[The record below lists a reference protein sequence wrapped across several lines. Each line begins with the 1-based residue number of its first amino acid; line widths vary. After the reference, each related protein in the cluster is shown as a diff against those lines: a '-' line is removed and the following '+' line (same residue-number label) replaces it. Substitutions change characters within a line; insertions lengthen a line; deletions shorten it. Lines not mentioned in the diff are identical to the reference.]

1 LQTDRRDVGSVGF
14 QGEAVTPLTFASR
27 HTILQYAVV
36 LLLFMLL
43 ALPKVNQPVTDDE
56 IYEIDNAER
65 ILSGE
70 PIRLF
75 VPPLYDYALALS
87 IKLLGRE
94 PWVMRLLGVGS
105 ALASICILMAL
116 VRVIHRSAPPEIP
129 ILAGALFALNP
140 AFIQGSLLVHIDNTL
155 MVPLT
160 LLWTWFLLGYLRTNS
175 TGYLAWAGVALTFA
189 LFAKFSTPLLL
200 IFAGFLFVLL
210 NHPQKALPYTVM
222 AVFSVMAF
230 LLGWL
235 LFSGLTGLSFL
246 EPFTHAVQ
254 RGALYSEVLT
264 KQLVTFIL
272 NLVTLVVWFTPFFL
286 LSVAVAL
293 PAAVKG
299 VVSRVD
305 PTALFFISA
314 AAIFSYVTF
323 SVVTHGFPKYF
334 LPALPLLVTVV
345 ICQFRGNSQW
355 HQWPLHK
362 LLLCFAG
369 ATTIFFLFLE
379 DPVLLLR
386 YDLRETEVFGTGGKD
401 LFLRAVWQVFVCL
414 VTLGLWFLRFLRSPF
429 WKTVTL
435 PSFSI
440 HLLMISLAFS
450 AAVSFKQ
457 SIAPYQTNYSYGERG
472 TLQLHAYLT
481 KHLRATD
488 QILATKDIL
497 YRLGRSSEF
506 VPKGVWSNPTDLFQ
520 RLVKPETRFLV
531 ISIPSNSVKTHT
543 MIKDDPDLRTTIATK
558 FIKRHIGTYTVYQRI
573 VVD

>member
-14 QGEAVTPLTFASR
+14 QGEAVIRLTFASR

-36 LLLFMLL
+36 LLLFMLF

-75 VPPLYDYALALS
+75 LPPLYDYALALS

-94 PWVMRLLGVGS
+94 PWVMRLLGLSS

-116 VRVIHRSAPPEIP
+116 VRILYRSAPPSVP
-129 ILAGALFALNP
+129 ILAGALLALNP
-140 AFIQGSLLVHIDNTL
+140 AFVQGSLLVHIDNTL
-155 MVPLT
+155 LVPLT
-160 LLWTWFLLGYLRTNS
+160 LLWIWFLLSYSRTNS
-175 TGYLAWAGVALTFA
+175 ARYLAWAGVSLTLAL
-189 LFAKFSTPLLL
+189 LAKFTTPLLL

-230 LLGWL
+230 LLGWW
-235 LFSGLTGLSFL
+235 LFSELTGLSFF

-254 RGALYSEVLT
+254 RGAHYSEVLT
-264 KQLVTFIL
+264 QRLITFIL
-272 NLVTLVVWFTPFFL
+272 NALTLGVWFTPFFL
-286 LSVAVAL
+286 LSVATAL
-293 PAAVKG
+293 PAALKG
-299 VVSRVD
+299 VASRRD
-305 PTALFFISA
+305 PAALFLLSS
-314 AAIFSYVTF
+314 AAIFSYLAF
-323 SVVTHGFPKYF
+323 SVVNHGFPKYF
-334 LPALPLLVTVV
+334 MPALPLLVLVV
-345 ICQFRGNSQW
+345 IGQFRGNSQW
-355 HQWPLHK
+355 RQWPLHK
-362 LLLCFAG
+362 LVLCFAG
-369 ATTIFFLFLE
+369 AATIFFLFLE

-386 YDLRETEVFGTGGKD
+386 YDLRETEVLGTGGKE
-401 LFLRAVWQVFVCL
+401 LVLSVLWQTFLCLAV
-414 VTLGLWFLRFLRSPF
+414 LGIWYLRSLKWPF
-429 WKTVTL
+429 SKRVLMPT
-435 PSFSI
+435 FSSHVLI
-440 HLLMISLAFS
+440 LSLAFS
-450 AAVSFKQ
+450 GAVSMKQ

-506 VPKGVWSNPTDLFQ
+506 VPNEVWSNPTDLFQ

-531 ISIPSNSVKTHT
+531 ISIPSNSVGTHT
-543 MIKDDPDLRTTIATK
+543 MIENDPDLRATIATK
-558 FIKRHIGTYTVYQRI
+558 FIKRHIGTYTVYGRI
-573 VVD
+573 AMD